1 MSANPSPQQNFKRQ
15 LDARLTSF
23 LSDQRHA
30 VAAISRDA
38 APLVDAIADLT
49 RGGKRLRP
57 LFAFWGAAAAG
68 GVEREEELA
77 TLGAALELFQA
88 AALIHDDIID
98 HSDTR
103 RGRPSVHRA
112 FEATH
117 RDGEW
122 DLDPV
127 SFGEASAILAG
138 DLALSMSEQLFAAAS
153 PTASARRLFDAMRLQ
168 VMAGQYLDVLE
179 EQIGSRRA
187 PHDAAAAAGTVVRYK
202 SAKYS
207 VENPV
212 LLGAAQAGA
221 SEDEL
226 TALST
231 FALPL
236 GEAFQLRDDE
246 LGVFGDPA
254 TTGKPAGDD
263 LREGKRTL
271 LVALTLK
278 AATPEQAEEVNSAL
292 GNSELSDADVER
304 LRSIMRETG
313 ALDALETTIE
323 SLTAQAFSALDALEV
338 NEAARDGL
346 RSAGLAAV
354 RRVA

>member
-1 MSANPSPQQNFKRQ
+1 
-15 LDARLTSF
+15 
-23 LSDQRHA
+23 
-30 VAAISRDA
+30 
-38 APLVDAIADLT
+38 
-49 RGGKRLRP
+49 
-57 LFAFWGAAAAG
+57 
-68 GVEREEELA
+68 
-77 TLGAALELFQA
+77 
-88 AALIHDDIID
+88 
-98 HSDTR
+98 
-103 RGRPSVHRA
+103 
-112 FEATH
+112 
-117 RDGEW
+117 
-122 DLDPV
+122 
-127 SFGEASAILAG
+127 
-138 DLALSMSEQLFAAAS
+138 
-153 PTASARRLFDAMRLQ
+153 MRLQ

-179 EQIGSRRA
+179 EQIGSRRD

-278 AATPEQAEEVNSAL
+278 AATPEQAAEVNSAL

-323 SLTAQAFSALDALEV
+323 SLTAQAFSALDALDV